1 MLPKIGI
8 ESFPSIPSN
17 PGNDFF
23 FGGGKSGA
31 YTDLSITNSWM
42 RAFYEVCTN
51 QQTD

>member
-23 FGGGKSGA
+23 LGGGGNPVLIQI
-31 YTDLSITNSWM
+31 YQLPI
-42 RAFYEVCTN
+42 VG
-51 QQTD
+51 